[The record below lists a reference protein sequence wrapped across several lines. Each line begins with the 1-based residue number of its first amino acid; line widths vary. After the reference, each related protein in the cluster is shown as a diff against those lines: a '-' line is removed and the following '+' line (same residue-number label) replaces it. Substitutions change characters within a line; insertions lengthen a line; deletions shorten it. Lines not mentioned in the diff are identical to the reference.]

1 MSKEPVLQVLVPSLR
16 YSFLGYAGVAQ
27 KARAVSINIKIPV
40 K

>member
-16 YSFLGYAGVAQ
+16 YSFLGYAGVVQ
-27 KARAVSINIKIPV
+27 NARAVNIKIRIPV